1 MRLILIL
8 LFVQCV
14 VIPKGNPLP
23 IFSKQNQVIPVS
35 APVFVILNQEA
46 YDNGYKGKSDFNYY
60 PLVDQ
65 IKTSGLFP
73 NIITDLEKAEQ
84 IIEIEIQTRR
94 THNRI
99 LPFLSVFTLS
109 LIPYFQR
116 IEIKENFRVL
126 KKNGEVL
133 YNVNRI
139 QNRNYWFGFF
149 FFVNGLIQLTK
160 ETNHNRFGFENEII
174 ERMNQ
179 SIIEE
184 MTTTQSNG
192 LPPRH

>member
-8 LFVQCV
+8 LLVQCV

-35 APVFVILNQEA
+35 TPVFVILNQEA

-65 IKTSGLFP
+65 IKTSGLFS
-73 NIITDLEKAEQ
+73 NITTDLEKAEQ
-84 IIEIEIQTRR
+84 IIEIEIQTKR

-109 LIPYFQR
+109 LVPYFQR
-116 IEIKENFRVL
+116 IEIKENLLIRKKTGEIIYDVKRV
-126 KKNGEVL
+126 
-133 YNVNRI
+133 

-160 ETNHNRFGFENEII
+160 ETEHNRFGFENEII

-179 SIIEE
+179 NIIDE
-184 MTTTQSNG
+184 MTTLN
-192 LPPRH
+192 LK

>member
-1 MRLILIL
+1 MGGEMRLILIL
-8 LFVQCV
+8 LLLQCV
-14 VIPKGNPLP
+14 VIPKGNPLLKSDKSET
-23 IFSKQNQVIPVS
+23 ITRITT
-35 APVFVILNQEA
+35 PVFVILNQEA
-46 YDNGYKGKSDFNYY
+46 YNNGYKGKSDFNYY

-73 NIITDLEKAEQ
+73 NITTDLEKAEQ

-126 KKNGEVL
+126 KKDGEVL

-139 QNRNYWFGFF
+139 QNQNYWFGFF

-179 SIIEE
+179 NIIDE
-184 MTTTQSNG
+184 MTT
-192 LPPRH
+192 LRLK